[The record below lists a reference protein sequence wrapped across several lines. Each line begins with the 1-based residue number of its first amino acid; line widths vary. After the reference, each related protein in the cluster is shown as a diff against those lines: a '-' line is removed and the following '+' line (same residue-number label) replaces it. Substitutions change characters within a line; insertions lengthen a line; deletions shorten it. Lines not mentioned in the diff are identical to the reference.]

1 MKTFK
6 KLNCHPRK
14 SKKRQTCYDDSELIM
29 LKEDWNRQRPE
40 LKIHVSN
47 PLEIW
52 NELKNKMADC
62 PQELCWV
69 DKIVK
74 DTSLKGKLYNNFAP
88 KTPESWNSNKNEWL
102 DSNNIINVL
111 DQYKEHYKNFT
122 YLGPSPMDFDK
133 KIRGV
138 CVWPELCN
146 LSLKDQLK
154 KGITKL
160 GVVLNIDKHTK
171 DGSHWVGLFIDLKE
185 KYIFYFDSCDGDTP
199 PEVTVFINKMVNQ
212 AKALKIKLRRFT
224 NRGLQ
229 HQEGTTE
236 CGMYVLY
243 FIINLLEKTKT
254 VSYFK
259 KNRIPDENMEEFR
272 TIYFNKI

>member
-14 SKKRQTCYDDSELIM
+14 SKKRQTCYDDNELVI
-29 LKEDWNRQRPE
+29 LKDNWNKKRNE
-40 LKIHVSN
+40 KIVASS
-47 PLEIW
+47 PLDIW

-69 DKIVK
+69 DKIVNES
-74 DTSLKGKLYNNFAP
+74 DLKNKLYKSFVP
-88 KTPESWNSNKNEWL
+88 KMPDSWNTNKNEWL
-102 DSNNIINVL
+102 DSNNIKNVL
-111 DQYKEHYKNFT
+111 DQYTEYYKNFT
-122 YLGPSPMDFDK
+122 YFGPSPMDFDK

-146 LSLKDQLK
+146 LSLKEQLK
-154 KGITKL
+154 KGITKI

-171 DGSHWVGLFIDLKE
+171 GGSHWVGLFMDLKE
-185 KYIFYFDSCDGDTP
+185 RYIFYFDSCDGDIP
-199 PEVTVFINKMVNQ
+199 KEVTAFTHKMVNQ
-212 AKALKIKLRRFT
+212 AKELKIKLRRY
-224 NRGLQ
+224 NNKGLQ

-243 FIINLLEKTKT
+243 FIINLLEKTKG
-254 VSYFK
+254 VAYFK

>member
-14 SKKRQTCYDDSELIM
+14 TKKRQTCYDDNELIM
-29 LKEDWNRQRPE
+29 LKDDWNKQRPD
-40 LKIHVSN
+40 LKIDVSN

-52 NELKNKMADC
+52 NELKNKIADC

-74 DTSLKGKLYNNFAP
+74 DSSLKSKLYNNFVP
-88 KTPESWNSNKNEWL
+88 KTPESWNTNKNEWL
-102 DSNNIINVL
+102 DSNNIKNVL

-122 YLGPSPMDFDK
+122 YLGPSPMDFDTK
-133 KIRGV
+133 VRGV
-138 CVWPELCN
+138 CVWPELCH
-146 LSLKDQLK
+146 LSLKEQLK
-154 KGITKL
+154 KGITKI

-171 DGSHWVGLFIDLKE
+171 GGSHWVGLFIDLKE
-185 KYIFYFDSCDGDTP
+185 KYIFYFDSCDGDIP
-199 PEVTVFINKMVNQ
+199 HEVTVFTNKLVNQ

-224 NRGLQ
+224 NKGLQ

-243 FIINLLEKTKT
+243 FIINLLEKTKQ

>member
-14 SKKRQTCYDDSELIM
+14 SKKRQTCYDDNELIL
-29 LKEDWNRQRPE
+29 LKNDWNKQRPE

-52 NELKNKMADC
+52 EELKNKIADC

-69 DKIVK
+69 DKLVK
-74 DTSLKGKLYNNFAP
+74 DTSLKGKLYNNFVP
-88 KTPESWNSNKNEWL
+88 KTPESWNKNKNEWL
-102 DSNNIINVL
+102 DSNNIKNVL

-122 YLGPSPMDFDK
+122 YLGPSPIDFDK

-160 GVVLNIDKHTK
+160 GVVLNIDKHTMG
-171 DGSHWVGLFIDLKE
+171 GSHWVGLFIDLKE
-185 KYIFYFDSCDGDTP
+185 KYIFYFDSCDGDIP
-199 PEVTVFINKMVNQ
+199 PEVTVFTNKMVNQ
-212 AKALKIKLRRFT
+212 AKSLKIKLRKFT
-224 NRGLQ
+224 NKGLQ

-243 FIINLLEKTKT
+243 FIINLLEN
-254 VSYFK
+254 SAD
-259 KNRIPDENMEEFR
+259 IM
-272 TIYFNKI
+272 

>member
-14 SKKRQTCYDDSELIM
+14 SKKRQTCYDDNELVI
-29 LKEDWNRQRPE
+29 LKDTWNKKRDE
-40 LKIHVSN
+40 KIVASN
-47 PLEIW
+47 PMDIW

-69 DKIVK
+69 DKIVNEGDVK
-74 DTSLKGKLYNNFAP
+74 NKLYKNFAP
-88 KTPESWNSNKNEWL
+88 KMPESWNTNKNEWL
-102 DSNNIINVL
+102 DSNNIKNVL

-122 YLGPSPMDFDK
+122 YFGPSPMDFDK

-138 CVWPELCN
+138 CVWPELCH
-146 LSLKDQLK
+146 LSLKEQVK
-154 KGITKL
+154 KGITKI

-171 DGSHWVGLFIDLKE
+171 GGSHWVGLYMDLKE
-185 KYIFYFDSCDGDTP
+185 RYIFYFDSCDGDTP
-199 PEVTVFINKMVNQ
+199 KEVTAFTNKMANQ
-212 AKALKIKLRRFT
+212 AKDLKIKLRKYT
-224 NRGLQ
+224 NKGLQ
-229 HQEGTTE
+229 HQQGTTE

-243 FIINLLEKTKT
+243 FIINLLEKTKS
-254 VSYFK
+254 VAYFK

>member
-14 SKKRQTCYDDSELIM
+14 SKKRQTCYDDSELVI
-29 LKEDWNRQRPE
+29 LKDDWNKQRPDQ
-40 LKIHVSN
+40 KIYVSN

-52 NELKNKMADC
+52 NELKNKIADC

-74 DTSLKGKLYNNFAP
+74 DSTLKSKLYNNFVP
-88 KTPESWNSNKNEWL
+88 KRPDSWNTNKNEWL
-102 DSNNIINVL
+102 DSNNIKNVL
-111 DQYKEHYKNFT
+111 DQYKEHYKYFT

-154 KGITKL
+154 KGITKI
-160 GVVLNIDKHTK
+160 GIVLNIDKHTK
-171 DGSHWVGLFIDLKE
+171 GGSHWVGLFIDLKE

-199 PEVTVFINKMVNQ
+199 VEVTVFTNKMVNQ
-212 AKALKIKLRRFT
+212 AKALNIKLRRFT

-243 FIINLLEKTKT
+243 FIINLLEKTKN
-254 VSYFK
+254 VAYFK